1 MTVTE
6 WMEQSLQWLDYEK
19 MRGLFSIFAEEE
31 MEREMGAN
39 FEELNRLD
47 TGGRAVGYLVNSKWF

>member
-1 MTVTE
+1 
-6 WMEQSLQWLDYEK
+6 

-39 FEELNRLD
+39 FEEINRLD